1 MSFITRF
8 ALNTNRITMV
18 FIFLTIIVGIR
29 QFVAFP
35 RQEDPPITIR
45 EVVVYAFFPGMNTVD
60 IEQLVTR
67 KIEAQLRTLPEV
79 EDIWS
84 DSKTGKVII
93 HADTRDEYDDLDLI
107 WQKIR
112 NKMADL
118 RPELP
123 EGTIGPFVNDEFGL
137 TAVATIALTAEGFT
151 MAEMRPVA
159 RDIRDWLYDLEGIRK
174 VELWGIQAEQI
185 FLKYSSTTLYQK
197 GISIGDIVD
206 ALVQQNV
213 ILPGGVVDAEGR
225 DLIIEPSGSFRSVED
240 IESVFIKIPGTQKS
254 AQLKDL
260 LRVERGYVDPPK
272 ELAYFNGRLAI
283 VISISI
289 TPGVNAVEFGHRLTH
304 KIREI
309 ESFLPIGYALE
320 YATFQ
325 PELVQKAVQGAL
337 SNVYQTLVIVLV
349 VVMLFLGIRTG
360 LIVGSFVPMTMLLG
374 LIAMRYIHVEL
385 ERVSIASAIIAL
397 GMLVDNGIVVAE
409 DVRSRLELNEE
420 KKQACIEAGRTLA
433 IPLLTSSLT
442 TILAFMPM
450 LLVEGTT
457 GDYIFSLPIVVIIL
471 LLSSW
476 FLSMFM
482 TPAMCFWFM
491 KVKPIA
497 GAGNVGQ
504 SDDVAGVDP
513 YSGKFYRIYRRALEY
528 FLRFRYVV
536 LAITIVMFVLG
547 GLAGRL
553 LVREFFGPS
562 DRNQL
567 LVYVDLP
574 AGDNIRATDT
584 VVQRLTAWL
593 SDKHKNPE
601 ITSAIAYVATGGPR
615 FFLALSPFDP
625 DPNRAFLIVNTEND
639 GQVPEV
645 VERVRQYFLSNIP
658 EANGRV
664 KQMWLGG
671 TEPGLVEIRLVGLD
685 AEYLYEK
692 GNQLLTGLYQIPG
705 MLDVRSD
712 WENKVVKTVITVDQ
726 ARARRAKVT
735 SRNVA
740 NSLESHL
747 SGVEVTE
754 YREADEAIPVLIR
767 SIEEE
772 RDTIGDLR
780 NLTIYSTTDGTAVP
794 ATQVAGGMSMW
805 ELSRISHRNQM
816 RTLTIALKHEELK
829 APELLETIRPLIE
842 SLDLKEG
849 HRWEVGGEI
858 EKALESNQ
866 NLRRYMPPCLLGI
879 VILLI
884 WQFNSFRRPAIIFI
898 TIPLAFSGAL
908 MGVLIAGAP
917 FDFFGILGLLSLAGV
932 IINNGIVLIDRIES
946 ERKRGLDPYQA
957 VIQSAISRFRP
968 ILMTT
973 ITTIFGVMPLIVW
986 RDPLFYTLS
995 IIIAVGLAFGTV
1007 LTLGVAPVLYSIFFR
1022 VKVKSGFSEDPV

>member
-8 ALNTNRITMV
+8 ALSTNRITMV
-18 FIFLTIIVGIR
+18 FIILTIVVGIR
-29 QFVAFP
+29 QFITFP

-45 EVVVYAFFPGMNTVD
+45 EVLIYAFFPGMNPID

-67 KIEAQLRTLPEV
+67 KIEARLRTLPEIK
-79 EDIWS
+79 DIWS
-84 DSKTGKVII
+84 DSKTGKVVI
-93 HADTRDEYDDLDLI
+93 HADTRDEYEDLDLI

-137 TAVATIALTAEGFT
+137 TAIATIALTGDGFS

-159 RDIRDWLYDLEGIRK
+159 RDIRDQLYDLEGIRK
-174 VELWGIQAEQI
+174 IELWGIQEEQI
-185 FLKYSSTTLYQK
+185 FLKYSSTTFFQK
-197 GISIGDIVD
+197 GISIREIID

-225 DLIIEPSGSFRSVED
+225 DLIIEPSGNFRSVED
-240 IESVFIKIPGTQKS
+240 IESVFIKIPGTEKS
-254 AQLKDL
+254 TQLKDL
-260 LRVERGYVDPPK
+260 MRVERGYIDPPK
-272 ELAYFNGRLAI
+272 DLAYFNGKPAI
-283 VISISI
+283 VISVSI
-289 TPGVNAVEFGHRLTH
+289 TPGVNAVEFGGRLTH

-337 SNVYQTLVIVLV
+337 SNVYLTLVIVLV
-349 VVMLFLGIRTG
+349 VVMLFLGLRTG

-374 LIAMRYIHVEL
+374 LIVMRYINVEL

-450 LLVEGTT
+450 LLVGGTT
-457 GDYIFSLPIVVIIL
+457 GDYIFSLPMVVIIL

-497 GAGNVGQ
+497 SAGNASQ
-504 SDDVAGVDP
+504 STDDANTDP
-513 YSGKFYRIYRRALEY
+513 YSGKFYRIYQKLLEHL
-528 FLRFRYVV
+528 LRFRYIV
-536 LAITIVMFVLG
+536 LGIIAVIFVLG
-547 GLAGRL
+547 GLAGSF
-553 LVREFFGPS
+553 LVREFFGAS

-574 AGDNIRATDT
+574 AGYNIRATDN
-584 VVQRLTAWL
+584 VVRRLTAYL
-593 SDKHKNPE
+593 ADRQKNPE
-601 ITSAIAYVATGGPR
+601 ITSTIAYVATGGPR

-625 DPNRAFLIVNTEND
+625 DPNRAFLIINAETDE
-639 GQVPEV
+639 QVPGV
-645 VERVRQYFLSNIP
+645 VARVRQYFLSDIP

-664 KQMWLGG
+664 KQMWIGG
-671 TEPGLVEIRLVGLD
+671 TEPGLVEIRLVGPD
-685 AEYLYEK
+685 SEYLYEK
-692 GNQLLTGLYQIPG
+692 GNLLLTGFHQIPG
-705 MLDVRSD
+705 VLDVRSD
-712 WENKVVKTVITVDQ
+712 WENKVVKTVIAVDQ

-735 SRNVA
+735 SRDVA
-740 NSLESHL
+740 NSMESHL
-747 SGVEVTE
+747 SGVKVTE

-767 SIEEE
+767 SIDEE
-772 RDTIGDLR
+772 RDSIGFLR
-780 NLTIYSTTDGTAVP
+780 NLTIYSTTDGTTVP
-794 ATQVAGGMSMW
+794 GNQVASDESMW

-816 RTLTIALKHEELK
+816 RTLTIELKHEELK
-829 APELLETIRPLIE
+829 ALELLEKIKPLIE
-842 SLDLKEG
+842 NLALTDG
-849 HRWEVGGEI
+849 YRWEVGGEI
-858 EKALESNQ
+858 EKAIESNE

-884 WQFNSFRRPAIIFI
+884 WQFNSIRRPAIIFI

-908 MGVLIAGAP
+908 IGVLIAGAP

-973 ITTIFGVMPLIVW
+973 ITTILGVMPLIVW

-1007 LTLGVAPVLYSIFFR
+1007 LTLGVAPVLYAIFFR
-1022 VKVKSGFSEDPV
+1022 VKVNI

>member
-1 MSFITRF
+1 
-8 ALNTNRITMV
+8 MV
-18 FIFLTIIVGIR
+18 FIFMTAIVGIQ
-29 QFVAFP
+29 QFMTFP

-45 EVVVYAFFPGMNTVD
+45 EVVVYAFFPGMNPVD
-60 IEQLVTR
+60 IEQLVAR
-67 KIEAQLRTLPEV
+67 KIEAELRTLPEI

-118 RPELP
+118 KPELP

-137 TAVATIALTAEGFT
+137 TAVATIALTAEGFS

-159 RDIRDWLYDLEGIRK
+159 HDIRDQLYALEGIRK
-174 VELWGIQAEQI
+174 VELWGIQEEQI
-185 FLKYSSTTLYQK
+185 FLKYSSTTIYQN
-197 GISIGDIVD
+197 GISIGEIVD

-225 DLIIEPSGSFRSVED
+225 DLIIEPTGTFRSIKD
-240 IESVFIKIPGTQKS
+240 IEDVFIKIPGTQKS

-260 LRVERGYVDPPK
+260 LKVERGYVDPPK
-272 ELAYFNGRLAI
+272 DLAYFNGRSAI

-304 KIREI
+304 AMREI
-309 ESFLPIGYALE
+309 ESYLPIGYALE

-337 SNVYQTLVIVLV
+337 SNVYQTLVIVFV
-349 VVMLFLGIRTG
+349 VVIFFLGMRTG

-374 LIAMRYIHVEL
+374 LIVMRYINVEL

-450 LLVEGTT
+450 LLVGGTT
-457 GDYIFSLPIVVIIL
+457 GDYIFSLPMVVIIL

-482 TPAMCFWFM
+482 TPVMCYWFM

-497 GAGNVGQ
+497 AAGNT
-504 SDDVAGVDP
+504 SNPNDVTSADP
-513 YSGKFYRIYRRALEY
+513 YSGRFYRIYRRVLEY
-528 FLRFRYVV
+528 FLRFRYIV
-536 LAITIVMFVLG
+536 LGITIVIFVLG
-547 GLAGRL
+547 GLSARL
-553 LVREFFGPS
+553 LVREFFGTS

-574 AGDNIRATDT
+574 AGDNIRTTDK
-584 VVQRLTAWL
+584 VVQRLTSWL
-593 SDKHKNPE
+593 SDKSQNPE
-601 ITSAIAYVATGGPR
+601 ITNTIAYVATGGPR

-639 GQVPEV
+639 EQVPEV
-645 VERVRQYFLSNIP
+645 VERVRQYFLSDIP
-658 EANGRV
+658 EANGRI

-671 TEPGLVEIRLVGLD
+671 TEPGLVEIRMVGQD

-692 GNQLLTGLYQIPG
+692 GNQLLTGLYQSPG

-712 WENKVVKTVITVDQ
+712 WENKVVKTVISVDQ

-735 SRNVA
+735 SQNVA
-740 NSLESHL
+740 NSLESLL
-747 SGVEVTE
+747 SGVKVTE
-754 YREADEAIPVLIR
+754 YREADEAIPVVIR
-767 SIEEE
+767 SVDEE

-780 NLTIYSTTDGTAVP
+780 NLTIFSTTDGMTVP
-794 ATQVAGGMSMW
+794 ATQVASGVSAW
-805 ELSRISHRNQM
+805 ELSRISRRNQM
-816 RTLTIALKHEELK
+816 PTLTIELKHEALK
-829 APELLETIRPLIE
+829 APELLEKIKPLIE
-842 SLDLKEG
+842 GLDLKEG
-849 HRWEVGGEI
+849 YRWEVGGEI
-858 EKALESNQ
+858 EKAIESNE
-866 NLRRYMPPCLLGI
+866 NLGRFMPPCLLGI

-884 WQFNSFRRPAIIFI
+884 WQFNSFRRPAIILI
-898 TIPLAFSGAL
+898 TIPLAFTGAL
-908 MGVLIAGAP
+908 IGVFIVGAP

-946 ERKRGLDPYQA
+946 ERQRGLDAYRA
-957 VIQSAISRFRP
+957 VIQAAISRFRP

-973 ITTIFGVMPLIVW
+973 VTTILGVMPLILW

-995 IIIAVGLAFGTV
+995 IIIATGLAFGTV

-1022 VKVKSGFSEDPV
+1022 VKVIS